1 MYKFALIGCGN
12 IAKVHAEKI
21 NAFGKLVAVCDIF
34 PSKADQLASQY
45 QAKAYYDIDELLQ
58 DEEEFDIV
66 CICTPVGCHAEHCIK
81 SLQAG
86 KHVLCESPLCL
97 TAAAA
102 WQMIETE
109 KFCRKKLFVVSTP
122 AQALD
127 TKKQLSDLSGKAL
140 GFELDL
146 AEVKATDSDNWRIKQ
161 FPGGGP
167 LYSYFSNYIDALVQE
182 FGVVTEA
189 SGHLN
194 EKGKKDLVE
203 TDTGGEAMLTMKS
216 GAQGRISWNLA
227 DKISTD
233 KQNVSADI
241 DKDYTEVYKQFI
253 NALKNQEPS
262 NLYQSMR
269 TVESIERIY
278 KFLSP
283 NPS

>member
-1 MYKFALIGCGN
+1 MYKFALIGCGD
-12 IAKVHAEKI
+12 IAKVHAKKI
-21 NAFGKLVAVCDIF
+21 NALGTLVAVCDIF
-34 PSKADQLASQY
+34 PSKADQLASHY
-45 QAKAYYDIDELLQ
+45 QAKAYYDIDELLKN
-58 DEEEFDIV
+58 EEEIDIV

-81 SLQAG
+81 SLQSG

-122 AQALD
+122 ALALD
-127 TKKQLSDLSGKAL
+127 TDKSKSDLSGKSL

-146 AEVKATDSDNWRIKQ
+146 AEVKAADTDNWRIKQ

-189 SGHLN
+189 SGHLI
-194 EKGKKDLVE
+194 EKGKKELAE

-227 DKISTD
+227 DTMGADQQTEPGETD
-233 KQNVSADI
+233 KEYA
-241 DKDYTEVYKQFI
+241 EVYKRFI

-278 KFLSP
+278 KFLAP